1 MSDHAAS
8 PPGTASC
15 DVVLPCLDEAAAPPR
30 GGGPTAD
37 RDAGSVT
44 TRSAA
49 DTLVVLAKQPRPG
62 RVKTRLQTRF
72 TAEGAAALGAAAL
85 TDTLAAVRG
94 ATVCRR
100 LLAFD
105 GDPTGWSD
113 GFAVAAQAEGGL
125 GARLTAAF
133 EAAFAEGGAE
143 RVLLVGM
150 DTPQVRPRDLEV
162 DWEGA
167 DAVLG
172 LAEDGGYWTIGLR
185 AGYPAG
191 VFDGVPTSTSRTGA
205 AQLARLFDL
214 GLQVL
219 LLPPQRDVDG
229 PEDAEAVAT
238 AHPGLR
244 FSRLWRELEACRAEQ
259 STDRLFDSVYTGGAR
274 VTSGTA
280 ADLVDEQA
288 LPLDVGRW
296 SAEADVVDALVVSRC
311 EPPVIDLGC
320 GPGRMVRAL
329 TRSGR
334 AALGVDMSA
343 VAVATSLAAGG
354 PALRR
359 FVTDR
364 LPAEGRWGTALL
376 MDSNV
381 GIGGDAVALLRRCR
395 ELVEP
400 GGLVICE
407 VDPDPERHEVH
418 QVVLRT
424 AAVASVPM
432 AWSRVGAAALT
443 RLAATLDLV
452 LTEEWVAG
460 GRAFVALRVG

>member
-1 MSDHAAS
+1 MTPA
-8 PPGTASC
+8 
-15 DVVLPCLDEAAAPPR
+15 R
-30 GGGPTAD
+30 AD
-37 RDAGSVT
+37 A
-44 TRSAA
+44 
-49 DTLVVLAKQPRPG
+49 LVVLAKQPRPG

-72 TAEGAAALGAAAL
+72 TPEEAAALAAAAL
-85 TDTLAAVRG
+85 TDTLAAVR
-94 ATVCRR
+94 AAAVPRR

-113 GFAVAAQAEGGL
+113 GFAVTCQPEGGL

-133 EAAFAEGGAE
+133 AAAFADGAAE

-150 DTPQVRPRDLEV
+150 DTPQVRPSDLEV

-185 AGYPAG
+185 AGYLAG
-191 VFDGVPTSTSRTGA
+191 VFDGVPMSTSRTGA

-214 GLQVL
+214 DLQVL
-219 LLPPQRDVDG
+219 LLPPRRDVDA

-238 AHPGLR
+238 AHPGLL
-244 FSRLWRELEACRAEQ
+244 FSQRWRELEELRVEQ
-259 STDRLFDSVYTGGAR
+259 STNRLFDSAYAGGAR

-280 ADLVDEQA
+280 ADFADDQA

-296 SAEADVVDALVVSRC
+296 SAEADDVDALVVSRC

-359 FVTDR
+359 LVADR

-376 MDSNV
+376 MDSNL

-400 GGLVICE
+400 GGLIICE
-407 VDPDPERHEVH
+407 VDPEPERHEVH

-443 RLAATLDLV
+443 RLAASLDLV
-452 LTEEWVAG
+452 LHEEWVAG
-460 GRAFVALRVG
+460 GRAFVALRVR